1 MKPPKTQSMGGEYV
15 TIDEFLRQSIQKN
28 QQEAEKFMLEQ
39 KQKRIAELLA
49 KSGLGKR
56 FQKRTFANT
65 TTTPRNRHAVAAAR
79 EFAEQFPNVQ
89 QGLLFMGTAGVGKTH
104 LAAAIANEL
113 IGELYTVIFGNAT
126 DIITLIKSS
135 YDNQVELSEAQ
146 ILKTITEEVDFLV
159 IDDLGKEHATE
170 NTKMLLYQIVNRLYE
185 NEKPIVVTTNL
196 TSDALASKYGE
207 RGKAIVSRLTEMCQP
222 IVLEDDD
229 WRIRRPDR

>member
-1 MKPPKTQSMGGEYV
+1 MN
-15 TIDEFLRQSIQKN
+15 IDEFLRLSIEKN
-28 QQEAEKFMLEQ
+28 QEEAQRLMLQ
-39 KQKRIAELLA
+39 QRQRRVADILA

-65 TTTPRNRHAVAAAR
+65 TINSNNKQAVAAAQTFVR
-79 EFAEQFPNVQ
+79 LFPNVQ
-89 QGLLFMGTAGVGKTH
+89 QGLLFMGPVGTGKTH

-113 IGELYTVIFGNAT
+113 INNLYTVMFGNVT

-135 YDNQVELSEAQ
+135 YSGHSELDEMQ
-146 ILKTITEEVDFLV
+146 IIKTITEDIDLLI
-159 IDDLGKEHATE
+159 IDDLGKEYATE
-170 NTKMLLYQIVNRLYE
+170 NTKMLLYQIINRLYE

-222 IVLEDDD
+222 VLLEDSD
-229 WRIRRPDR
+229 WRIRRPDK

>member
-1 MKPPKTQSMGGEYV
+1 MTL
-15 TIDEFLRQSIQKN
+15 DEFLRQSIQKN
-28 QQEAEKFMLEQ
+28 REEAEKFMLEQ

-113 IGELYTVIFGNAT
+113 ISELYTVLFGNIT
-126 DIITLIKSS
+126 DIVTLIKSS
-135 YDNQVELSEAQ
+135 YYNQAEYSEAQ
-146 ILKTITEEVDFLV
+146 ILKTITEEVDLLV

-170 NTKMLLYQIVNRLYE
+170 NTKMLLYQVINRLYE
-185 NEKPIVVTTNL
+185 NEKPVVVTTNF
-196 TSDALASKYGE
+196 SSEALAEKYGE
-207 RGKAIVSRLTEMCQP
+207 RGIAVVSRLTEMCQP
-222 IVLEDDD
+222 ILMQDED
-229 WRIRRPDR
+229 WRIRRTDK

>member
-1 MKPPKTQSMGGEYV
+1 MN
-15 TIDEFLRQSIQKN
+15 IDEFLRLSIEKN
-28 QQEAEKFMLEQ
+28 QEEAQRLMLQ
-39 KQKRIAELLA
+39 HRQRRVAEILA

-65 TTTPRNRHAVAAAR
+65 TINSNNKQAVAAAQTFVR
-79 EFAEQFPNVQ
+79 LFPNVQ
-89 QGLLFMGTAGVGKTH
+89 QGLLFMGPVGTGKTH

-113 IGELYTVIFGNAT
+113 INNLYTVMFGNVT

-135 YDNQVELSEAQ
+135 YGNQSELDELQ
-146 ILKTITEEVDFLV
+146 ILKAITEDIDLLI
-159 IDDLGKEHATE
+159 IDDLGKEYATE
-170 NTKMLLYQIVNRLYE
+170 NTKMLLYQIINRLYE